1 MFEVIAEK
9 NEYVQKF
16 VIVVLVLLFFSIS
29 KSQLESY
36 KKKQFQR
43 RASI

>member
-16 VIVVLVLLFFSIS
+16 VIVVLVLLFFFD
-29 KSQLESY
+29 
-36 KKKQFQR
+36 KQ
-43 RASI
+43 ITTWII